1 MKERKNVFAKET
13 VTVCD
18 KCSGHM
24 MYKGGGCYVCESCGE
39 EYLTDFGKVK
49 RFINTYGPSNA
60 ITISRE
66 TGVSRHKIQEFLRD
80 GRVEVVED
88 ATNKVAFCL
97 SCGVPIRS
105 GKYCNLCQSRMAGK
119 ASGEKGVYTA
129 VADGTV
135 DKQKDQITDCT
146 VDGICYFIIIKFIF
160 FLTNRCHR
168 NIFCQSCLS

>member
-39 EYLTDFGKVK
+39 EYLTD
-49 RFINTYGPSNA
+49 A

-119 ASGEKGVYTA
+119 ASGEKGVYNA
-129 VADGTV
+129 VADGAI
-135 DKQKDQITDCT
+135 DKQKGQMR
-146 VDGICYFIIIKFIF
+146 FK
-160 FLTNRCHR
+160 
-168 NIFCQSCLS
+168 

>member
-88 ATNKVAFCL
+88 ATNKV
-97 SCGVPIRS
+97 
-105 GKYCNLCQSRMAGK
+105 CQSEVANTVISARA
-119 ASGEKGVYTA
+119 AWQEKHPVKK
-129 VADGTV
+129 VFIMRWQTV
-135 DKQKDQITDCT
+135 L
-146 VDGICYFIIIKFIF
+146 
-160 FLTNRCHR
+160 LTSRKVR
-168 NIFCQSCLS
+168 

>member
-80 GRVEVVED
+80 GRVV
-88 ATNKVAFCL
+88 
-97 SCGVPIRS
+97 
-105 GKYCNLCQSRMAGK
+105 CQSEVANTVISARA
-119 ASGEKGVYTA
+119 AWQEKHPVKK
-129 VADGTV
+129 VFIMRWQTV
-135 DKQKDQITDCT
+135 L
-146 VDGICYFIIIKFIF
+146 
-160 FLTNRCHR
+160 LTSRKVR
-168 NIFCQSCLS
+168 

>member
-60 ITISRE
+60 ITIWRMQ
-66 TGVSRHKIQEFLRD
+66 R
-80 GRVEVVED
+80 
-88 ATNKVAFCL
+88 
-97 SCGVPIRS
+97 IRLPS
-105 GKYCNLCQSRMAGK
+105 AYPVMCQSEVANTVISARA
-119 ASGEKGVYTA
+119 AWQEKHPVKK
-129 VADGTV
+129 VFIMRWQTV
-135 DKQKDQITDCT
+135 L
-146 VDGICYFIIIKFIF
+146 
-160 FLTNRCHR
+160 LTSRKVR
-168 NIFCQSCLS
+168 

>member
-60 ITISRE
+60 ITISRNFCG
-66 TGVSRHKIQEFLRD
+66 TGEWKSWRMQRIRLPSAYP
-80 GRVEVVED
+80 VV
-88 ATNKVAFCL
+88 
-97 SCGVPIRS
+97 
-105 GKYCNLCQSRMAGK
+105 CQSEVANTVISARA
-119 ASGEKGVYTA
+119 AWQEKHPVKK
-129 VADGTV
+129 VFIMRWQTV
-135 DKQKDQITDCT
+135 L
-146 VDGICYFIIIKFIF
+146 
-160 FLTNRCHR
+160 LTSRKVR
-168 NIFCQSCLS
+168 

>member
-80 GRVEVVED
+80 GRVLSAYPVV
-88 ATNKVAFCL
+88 
-97 SCGVPIRS
+97 
-105 GKYCNLCQSRMAGK
+105 CQSEVANTVISARA
-119 ASGEKGVYTA
+119 AWQEKHPVKK
-129 VADGTV
+129 VFIMRWQTV
-135 DKQKDQITDCT
+135 L
-146 VDGICYFIIIKFIF
+146 
-160 FLTNRCHR
+160 LTSRKVR
-168 NIFCQSCLS
+168 

>member
-1 MKERKNVFAKET
+1 MKERKNVFVKET

-80 GRVEVVED
+80 GRVKSWRMQRIRLPSAYPVV
-88 ATNKVAFCL
+88 
-97 SCGVPIRS
+97 
-105 GKYCNLCQSRMAGK
+105 CQSEVANTVISARA
-119 ASGEKGVYTA
+119 AWQEKHPVKK
-129 VADGTV
+129 VFIMRWQTV
-135 DKQKDQITDCT
+135 L
-146 VDGICYFIIIKFIF
+146 
-160 FLTNRCHR
+160 LTSRKVR
-168 NIFCQSCLS
+168 

>member
-105 GKYCNLCQSRMAGK
+105 GNTVISARAAWQEKHPVKKVFIMRWQTVLLTSRK
-119 ASGEKGVYTA
+119 V
-129 VADGTV
+129 
-135 DKQKDQITDCT
+135 
-146 VDGICYFIIIKFIF
+146 
-160 FLTNRCHR
+160 R
-168 NIFCQSCLS
+168 

>member
-105 GKYCNLCQSRMAGK
+105 ANTVISARAAWQEKHPVKKVFIMRWQTVLLTSRK
-119 ASGEKGVYTA
+119 V
-129 VADGTV
+129 
-135 DKQKDQITDCT
+135 
-146 VDGICYFIIIKFIF
+146 
-160 FLTNRCHR
+160 R
-168 NIFCQSCLS
+168 

>member
-80 GRVEVVED
+80 GR
-88 ATNKVAFCL
+88 
-97 SCGVPIRS
+97 GVPIRS

-119 ASGEKGVYTA
+119 ASGEKGVYNA
-129 VADGTV
+129 VADGTI
-135 DKQKDQITDCT
+135 DKQKGQMR
-146 VDGICYFIIIKFIF
+146 FK
-160 FLTNRCHR
+160 
-168 NIFCQSCLS
+168 

>member
-1 MKERKNVFAKET
+1 MKERKNVFVKET
-13 VTVCD
+13 VTICD

-80 GRVEVVED
+80 GRVEVVE
-88 ATNKVAFCL
+88 
-97 SCGVPIRS
+97 
-105 GKYCNLCQSRMAGK
+105 CQSEAANTVISARA
-119 ASGEKGVYTA
+119 AWQEKYPVKK
-129 VADGTV
+129 VFIMRWQTV
-135 DKQKDQITDCT
+135 LLISRK
-146 VDGICYFIIIKFIF
+146 V
-160 FLTNRCHR
+160 R
-168 NIFCQSCLS
+168 

>member
-66 TGVSRHKIQEFLRD
+66 TGVSRHKIQEFLR
-80 GRVEVVED
+80 
-88 ATNKVAFCL
+88 
-97 SCGVPIRS
+97 
-105 GKYCNLCQSRMAGK
+105 SRMAGK
-119 ASGEKGVYTA
+119 ASGEKGVYNA
-129 VADGTV
+129 VADGTI
-135 DKQKDQITDCT
+135 DKQKGQMR
-146 VDGICYFIIIKFIF
+146 FK
-160 FLTNRCHR
+160 
-168 NIFCQSCLS
+168 

>member
-60 ITISRE
+60 ITISGHSAGPN
-66 TGVSRHKIQEFLRD
+66 TAPK
-80 GRVEVVED
+80 
-88 ATNKVAFCL
+88 
-97 SCGVPIRS
+97 
-105 GKYCNLCQSRMAGK
+105 LCQTKTAKSAGM
-119 ASGEKGVYTA
+119 
-129 VADGTV
+129 
-135 DKQKDQITDCT
+135 
-146 VDGICYFIIIKFIF
+146 
-160 FLTNRCHR
+160 H
-168 NIFCQSCLS
+168 

>member
-1 MKERKNVFAKET
+1 MKERKNVFVKET
-13 VTVCD
+13 VTICD

-105 GKYCNLCQSRMAGK
+105 GKYCNLCQSRMAG
-119 ASGEKGVYTA
+119 
-129 VADGTV
+129 
-135 DKQKDQITDCT
+135 
-146 VDGICYFIIIKFIF
+146 
-160 FLTNRCHR
+160 
-168 NIFCQSCLS
+168 

>member
-80 GRVEVVED
+80 GRVEVVDD

-119 ASGEKGVYTA
+119 ASGEKGVYNA
-129 VADGTV
+129 VADGTI
-135 DKQKDQITDCT
+135 DKQKGQMR
-146 VDGICYFIIIKFIF
+146 FK
-160 FLTNRCHR
+160 
-168 NIFCQSCLS
+168 

>member
-97 SCGVPIRS
+97 SCGVPIPVSYTHLTLPTIHSVEIS
-105 GKYCNLCQSRMAGK
+105 GGAGLLK
-119 ASGEKGVYTA
+119 KKK
-129 VADGTV
+129 
-135 DKQKDQITDCT
+135 KQFK
-146 VDGICYFIIIKFIF
+146 
-160 FLTNRCHR
+160 
-168 NIFCQSCLS
+168 S

>member
-60 ITISRE
+60 
-66 TGVSRHKIQEFLRD
+66 
-80 GRVEVVED
+80 
-88 ATNKVAFCL
+88 TNKVAFCL

-119 ASGEKGVYTA
+119 ASGEKGVYNA
-129 VADGTV
+129 VADGAI
-135 DKQKDQITDCT
+135 DKQKGQMR
-146 VDGICYFIIIKFIF
+146 FK
-160 FLTNRCHR
+160 
-168 NIFCQSCLS
+168 